1 MSKEGVKQTNLF
13 SGVIG
18 FWNRI
23 KEKHPNSAQFF
34 VFFMLSNG
42 VTVLQFVLMPLFRS
56 IFAQTALVS
65 TNFQIWQVG
74 TNTDGSP
81 YYIFDFQAGAIA
93 DGGGGGLAFFL
104 AVQLT
109 IAIAQIINFF
119 AQRSIT
125 FKSNSSIWRAAF
137 WYFVAYVIITIIAA
151 AALGLYQTPVY
162 GFFMDTLGWGSFGET
177 TADVVTM
184 IINSAISFWVFFPIF
199 KIIFKQVPEDPKKP
213 AKVV

>member
-1 MSKEGVKQTNLF
+1 MNKEGEKR
-13 SGVIG
+13 SGIVG

-23 KEKHPNSAQFF
+23 KEKYPNSAQFF

-42 VTVLQFVLMPLFRS
+42 VTVLQLGLMPVFRS
-56 IFAQTALVS
+56 IFAQTALVT

-74 TNTDGSP
+74 THPDGSS
-81 YYIFDFQAGAIA
+81 YYIFDFAGGAISE
-93 DGGGGGLAFFL
+93 GGGGGLAFFL
-104 AVQLT
+104 AVQIS

-125 FKSNSSIWRAAF
+125 FKSNSSIWKAAF
-137 WYFVAYVIITIIAA
+137 WYFVAYVIITIVAA
-151 AALGLYQTPVY
+151 AALGFYQTPVY
-162 GFFMDTLGWGSFGET
+162 NFFMNTLGWGALGET

-199 KIIFKQVPEDPKKP
+199 KIIFKQVPEEPIKP
-213 AKVV
+213 EKVV